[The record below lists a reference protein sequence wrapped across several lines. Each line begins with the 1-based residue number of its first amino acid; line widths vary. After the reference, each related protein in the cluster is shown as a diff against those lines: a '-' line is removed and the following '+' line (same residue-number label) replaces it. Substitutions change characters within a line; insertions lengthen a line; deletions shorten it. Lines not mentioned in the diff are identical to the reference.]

1 MLLCSF
7 CTTHTHL
14 SLLCYTHTLI
24 ALIFFYRLKQ
34 IARFDSVSFDPNA
47 AVKIGEGFS
56 CPRCSS
62 VCSYSSKQ
70 CDKCN
75 LECYYEAGIGVVVL
89 KERKGTFGNR
99 KRSFSF
105 NPNSPAA
112 PQASPAAP
120 VAAGEDWECHKCSL
134 VNAAS
139 RSRCK
144 ECKSWKGG
152 HRDSSH
158 RNMSTSLR
166 ERSDSVFNPAEAL
179 LSFSTDIQTITNT
192 GGHISS
198 SLDDEETWECPKC
211 ETVNLSTRSRC
222 KACLGWKKTFYSHA
236 KSNQQDNDGPPWH
249 CNKCEKMNPSSR
261 QRCESCLGWKG
272 GFYAMSKGTSGQSLD
287 DINHPTGEND
297 THIPSKQAEGLP
309 EGWLF
314 RRKKRQTSNQK
325 ESFWYSPIHKFK
337 FRSIGAAKQFCQYLE
352 EANGDELKAIVLF
365 KDKTRRSKK
374 TSRHSDK
381 VGDDGEEE
389 KHHMEDDVVSTL
401 AELAKEKK
409 KAESYNGHETSSP
422 EEESTF
428 DAISADASPPPGEL
442 SVRVQL
448 YENELTLSKRDDTE
462 YLNTTV
468 RDLQEKLQA
477 ATDQV
482 SELQEAHDKMQS
494 ALQLKE
500 TALLDAETSNANMK
514 ECASLATNA
523 SKEHTKEIAH
533 LTNEVASLQSQ
544 LADSTR
550 QAQEQDI
557 KLEETTTSLQA
568 ANKEKDDLKAQLSL
582 SKNLSDAKSTAL
594 SESSRIET
602 ELRGTISTLEACIH
616 EYEDTI
622 SDHELLKNESKLAR
636 NKVSSMQLEKD
647 ELVSQ
652 VRILKLE
659 NERLLNKSETTTCAE
674 KQTEIDALKQQASK
688 RMSQVYELTDQLSAA
703 LTEKAELVTQLELAN
718 SKKSC
723 EAESDSTK
731 QDADSTDIAQLQGQV
746 ERLSAQL
753 DESSLLVSTLTR
765 ERDEL
770 KAKVTGDSELH
781 TDKTVM
787 ADITLQKDALITKI
801 EQCLSQFDSSEVENL
816 TPLTLK
822 EKEAEISV
830 LIHDTEK
837 LECRMKRVVQKFK
850 DNYLVRTK
858 DCKAKLKKKHKIIQ
872 AKIQESEKDGS
883 TKSLVEKKGKKGGR
897 KGSKGSSVEDEEK
910 SNNVQL
916 FVFDVPQEE
925 YNYGRPKRKLKQ
937 IARFDNMSFNQKN
950 AVKIG
955 EGFACPRC
963 SAVCSYDSKRC
974 DECELECYYE
984 AGIGVVIL
992 KERRTLKTQ
1001 KKQQGTSKMAPNA
1014 LEEKKA
1020 LNCPPQTW
1028 EKIDHLQL
1036 LPNGGVEYPLELP
1049 RVIDFVDA
1057 QCKMADKSVDA
1068 ARDNWM
1074 EVCKEEADLE
1084 SKDYDE
1090 ERLHYLRG
1098 LRERS
1103 VRYLSSIY

>member
-1 MLLCSF
+1 M
-7 CTTHTHL
+7 CTSCVLFVLHTHL
-14 SLLCYTHTLI
+14 SL
-24 ALIFFYRLKQ
+24 AFFYRLKQ

-89 KERKGTFGNR
+89 KERKGAFGNR
-99 KRSFSF
+99 QRSFSF

-112 PQASPAAP
+112 PQAPPAAP
-120 VAAGEDWECHKCSL
+120 VAAGEDWQCHKCSL

-152 HRDSSH
+152 HRDSSQ
-158 RNMSTSLR
+158 RNVSTSLR

-179 LSFSTDIQTITNT
+179 LSFSTDIQTITKT
-192 GGHISS
+192 A
-198 SLDDEETWECPKC
+198 SLEDEETWECPKC

-222 KACLGWKKTFYSHA
+222 KACLGWKKTFYSRA

-337 FRSIGAAKQFCQYLE
+337 FRSIGAAQQFCQYLE

-381 VGDDGEEE
+381 VGDDDEEE

-409 KAESYNGHETSSP
+409 KAESYHGHGKTSSS

-428 DAISADASPPPGEL
+428 DASSADASPPPGEL

-448 YENELTLSKRDDTE
+448 YENELTPNKRDDTE
-462 YLNTTV
+462 DLNTTV

-482 SELQEAHDKMQS
+482 SELQGAHDKISS

-500 TALLDAETSNANMK
+500 TALLDAETTNANMK

-523 SKEHTKEIAH
+523 SNEHKKEIAH

-568 ANKEKDDLKAQLSL
+568 ANKERDDLKTQLSL
-582 SKNLSDAKSTAL
+582 STNISDAKSTAL

-622 SDHELLKNESKLAR
+622 SDHELLKNRVKDLELAR

-703 LTEKAELVTQLELAN
+703 LTEKTELVTQLELAN
-718 SKKSC
+718 SKKSWGC

-781 TDKTVM
+781 TDNTVM

-801 EQCLSQFDSSEVENL
+801 EQCLSRIDSSEVENL

-837 LECRMKRVVQKFK
+837 LEGCMRRAVQKFK
-850 DNYLVRTK
+850 DNFLVRTK
-858 DCKAKLKKKHKIIQ
+858 DCKAKLKKNK
-872 AKIQESEKDGS
+872 AKIQASEKDGS
-883 TKSLVEKKGKKGGR
+883 TKSLVEKKGKKRGR
-897 KGSKGSSVEDEEK
+897 KGSKVSSVEDEEK
-910 SNNVQL
+910 SHNVQL
-916 FVFDVPQEE
+916 FAFDVPQEE

-937 IARFDNMSFNQKN
+937 IARFDNMSFNPKN

-974 DECELECYYE
+974 DECNLECYYE

-1014 LEEKKA
+1014 LKEEKA

-1098 LRERS
+1098 LRGRS
-1103 VRYLSSIY
+1103 VRCLCCWLSSIY